1 MSFIP
6 FVNGISQCQRGA
18 LFADDHS
25 YIISRF
31 PGVTDSDLL
40 KTLTKPELVAFYESY
55 IHPQSTTRRKAS
67 VQIRTQMDPSLGP
80 AFDPTTLEP
89 VLKLFTTH
97 AVPVDEAALAE
108 LVGASP
114 SPVSVQTFLRDA
126 LSKHTESLSSDE
138 AKESLTKAVDA
149 LDAGK
154 TRERAEPVWD
164 DRNVLVGDV
173 KLWKSRLARTDPA
186 RPVVPLESFKE

>member
-1 MSFIP
+1 
-6 FVNGISQCQRGA
+6 
-18 LFADDHS
+18 
-25 YIISRF
+25 
-31 PGVTDSDLL
+31 
-40 KTLTKPELVAFYESY
+40 
-55 IHPQSTTRRKAS
+55 
-67 VQIRTQMDPSLGP
+67 MDPSLGP
-80 AFDPTTLEP
+80 VFDSTTLEP

-97 AVPVDEAALAE
+97 AVPLDEAALAE

-114 SPVSVQTFLRDA
+114 SPASVQTFLRDA
-126 LSKHTESLSSDE
+126 LSKHADSISSDE
-138 AKESLTKAVDA
+138 AQESLTKAVDA

-164 DRNVLVGDV
+164 DRNVLVEDV